1 MSRRRARFAGTA
13 ARVALVALVALVLA
27 GCAGT
32 RNVLNTSAS
41 TCFRGLPV
49 ASAAVGPKAKLV
61 GVRSVRRTEL
71 VAKIPAA
78 SRIGGPGSVCAIAY
92 RASFTATDVPGADPG
107 GPGSYAVVALD
118 SHGSTVLATFVLD
131 DLPLRFNH
139 RT

>member
-1 MSRRRARFAGTA
+1 MTRHRACTA
-13 ARVALVALVALVLA
+13 SRVAVFALVALVLA
-27 GCAGT
+27 GCAGG

-41 TCFRGLPV
+41 TCFRGLPA

-61 GVRSVRRTEL
+61 GVRSVRRAEL
-71 VAKIPAA
+71 VARIPAA
-78 SRIGGPGSVCAIAY
+78 SRIAGAGSVCAIAY
-92 RASFTATDVPGADPG
+92 RANFTATDVPGADPR
-107 GPGSYAVVALD
+107 GPGAYALVALD